1 MNVQKHLFALGLAVV
16 MASPAMA
23 ADDIMPPVADSPF
36 SITGNAAL
44 TTEYFFRGVS
54 QSNDSPAVSAGLNAN
69 YKFSDMIT
77 ATAGVWSSSI
87 DNGTGN
93 GNVEVDYIL
102 GVAFVPSALPD
113 LTLNAGSTW
122 YTYPGSNNGTNN
134 ANANEPDFWEA
145 SVGAAYNWGLFSTAV
160 MYAYSPD
167 FNLNSGT
174 GKYIN
179 GKVVVPVPFVDL
191 SAAIGKQYV
200 EKNATWGNKDIVDY
214 KFAAAAKVYGL
225 DLELAYIDTNTDRAF
240 PSGVTQASDG
250 TFVFTVTKN
259 F

>member
-1 MNVQKHLFALGLAVV
+1 MT
-16 MASPAMA
+16 S
-23 ADDIMPPVADSPF
+23 
-36 SITGNAAL
+36 
-44 TTEYFFRGVS
+44 EYFFRGIS
-54 QSNDSPAVSAGLNAN
+54 QSNDSPSVSAGLNAN

-77 ATAGVWSSSI
+77 ATAGIWSASVDSGTA
-87 DNGTGN
+87 NGD
-93 GNVEVDYIL
+93 VEVDYIL
-102 GVAFVPSALPD
+102 GLAIVPPMLPD
-113 LTLNAGSTW
+113 LTLAPGFTYYS
-122 YTYPGSNNGTNN
+122 YPGSNNTNGTV
-134 ANANEPDFWEA
+134 ATANEPDFWEA
-145 SVGAAYNWGLFSTAV
+145 SIGATYNWGLFSTAV

-179 GKVVVPVPFVDL
+179 GKVVVPVKYVDL

-200 EKNATWGNKDIVDY
+200 EKNATWGNKDVVDY

-225 DLELAYIDTNTDRAF
+225 DLELAYIDTNADRAF